1 MTSRIPVL
9 TTLAGYRVAVAGL
22 PIQAQPARD
31 ATGAIVVIDGAASWW
46 DAAALAIRD
55 GASAVL
61 VAEPNEVPI
70 DAVGD
75 LAANA
80 PVPILVH
87 RSRLRADL
95 VERAVEQR
103 AGVAPRVVVAECRAS
118 ADGLEPVVRDA
129 IGWVRVFADA
139 RLVVASASA
148 AAGGAGALLRSRA
161 DGIVV
166 GSMLVTVTR
175 PDGAVLR
182 VQALGETTTEVEI
195 DEPVG
200 RSELSTSTERG
211 RWVAPGRFE
220 SGERMALRRA
230 ISAVEG
236 TGLSQDLVD
245 LLHDG
250 ESAARILR
258 GEHWLR
264 RFS

>member
-9 TTLAGYRVAVAGL
+9 TTLAAYRVAVAGL
-22 PIQAQPARD
+22 PMQAQPARD

-61 VAEPNEVPI
+61 VAEPHEVPI
-70 DAVGD
+70 DAVGE
-75 LAANA
+75 LAATA
-80 PVPILVH
+80 RVPIVVH

-95 VERAVEQR
+95 VESAIEQR
-103 AGVAPRVVVAECRAS
+103 AGVPPRLVVAECRAN
-118 ADGLEPVVRDA
+118 ADRLGATMRDA
-129 IGWVRVFADA
+129 VGWMRVFADA
-139 RLVVASASA
+139 RLIVASASA
-148 AAGGAGALLRSRA
+148 AAGGAGALLRSSA
-161 DGIVV
+161 DGMVV
-166 GSMLVTVTR
+166 GSMLATVTR

-182 VQALGETTTEVEI
+182 VQALGETTSEVEI

-200 RSELSTSTERG
+200 RSELATITERG

-230 ISAVEG
+230 IGALEG
-236 TGLSQDLVD
+236 TGLSQDLGD
-245 LLHDG
+245 LLHDA

-258 GEHWLR
+258 GEHR
-264 RFS
+264 PHCFG